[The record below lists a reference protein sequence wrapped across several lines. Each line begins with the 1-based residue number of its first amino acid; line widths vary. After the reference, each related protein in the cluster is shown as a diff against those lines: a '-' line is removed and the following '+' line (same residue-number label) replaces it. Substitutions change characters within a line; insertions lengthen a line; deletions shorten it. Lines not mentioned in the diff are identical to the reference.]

1 MTDFATEYVPGAPR
15 IAYDRA
21 GSGPLVVFLHG
32 IGGNRTNWRGQL
44 GPFAKAGCTA
54 VSWDGRGYLGSDDY
68 DGPLDFGDFAAD
80 LVRLLDHLG
89 VKRAHLCGLSMGGRI
104 AQDFYFKHS
113 ERVATMTLCDTHGGF
128 SHLSPEQRADYVAA
142 RRDPLLDG
150 KEPRDIAP
158 GLVERL
164 AGPNAPEAVRR
175 ELFESLAALRKHSY
189 IKSLEATVNQDTI
202 GDLSTI
208 DVPTHFI
215 VGEHDR
221 LTTPEIVERMAKQVR
236 GSRYTLIEDAGH
248 LVNLE
253 KPEAFN
259 ATALDFLTPYRERA
273 DAPA

>member
-1 MTDFATEYVPGAPR
+1 MTDFITDHVPGTPR
-15 IAYDRA
+15 IAFDRA
-21 GSGPLVVFLHG
+21 GQGPLVVFLHG

-44 GPFAKAGCTA
+44 PAFADARYTA
-54 VSWDGRGYLGSDDY
+54 VSWDARGYLGSDDY
-68 DGPLDFGDFAAD
+68 DGLLDFGDFTAD

-89 VKRAHLCGLSMGGRI
+89 VERAHLCGLSMGGRV
-104 AQDFYFKHS
+104 AQDFYFKHAA
-113 ERVATMTLCDTHGGF
+113 RVATLTLCDTHGGF

-142 RRDPLLDG
+142 RRDPLLAG

-164 AGPNAPEAVRR
+164 AGPNASQAVRD
-175 ELFESLAALRKHSY
+175 ELFASLAALRKHSY

-202 GDLSTI
+202 GDLATI
-208 DVPTHFI
+208 GVPTHFV

-221 LTTPEIVERMAKQVR
+221 LTTPEIVERMAEQVA

-253 KPEAFN
+253 KPGEFN
-259 ATALDFLTPYRERA
+259 AAALDFLAPYRERA

>member
-1 MTDFATEYVPGAPR
+1 MTDFTTEYVPGAPR

-21 GSGPLVVFLHG
+21 GAGPLIVFLHG

-128 SHLSPEQRADYVAA
+128 SHLTPEQRADYVAA